1 MNKLLS
7 DNAQRVMIAL
17 IAAVATTAALYFARQ
32 ILAPIVFGLV
42 VGVVVSPVST
52 WMHERGLPNV
62 LAASA
67 LLLGATTIIALAF
80 LGIAPLISALVVRLP
95 QIMLEIRGWVEAVA
109 GALRGI
115 ESLSAEIG
123 RTVGAGGNGGG
134 AGEGIQAM
142 PAVMDALWAAPDFGA
157 QVLIFMGTL
166 FFFTLTR
173 DDLYRAAGASAET
186 LRRADRAVA
195 RYFAAVTV
203 INVGLGATVGV
214 AMAGIGMNYAILWG
228 LVACLMNFVLYL
240 GPLLVALGLL
250 AAGLVQFGG
259 AYALLPP
266 LTFLAIN
273 LTEAQFVT
281 PAFVGQQLH
290 MSPLFVFLA
299 IVFGLWL
306 WGPVGAIVALPVAV
320 WLGAL
325 LAGID
330 FSPARRTKRPRH
342 GDP

>member
-17 IAAVATTAALYFARQ
+17 LAAVATTAALYFARQ

-42 VGVVVSPVST
+42 VGVVVSPVAT

-62 LAASA
+62 VAASA

-115 ESLSAEIG
+115 ESLSAELE
-123 RTVGAGGNGGG
+123 RTVGAGSGGE
-134 AGEGIQAM
+134 AETLQAM

-240 GPLLVALGLL
+240 GPLLVAVGLL

-281 PAFVGQQLH
+281 PSFVGQQLH
-290 MSPLFVFLA
+290 MSPLFVFVA

-325 LAGID
+325 LSGID
-330 FSPARRTKRPRH
+330 FSPSRRTKKPRY
-342 GDP
+342 GKP

>member
-1 MNKLLS
+1 MDKLLS
-7 DNAQRVMIAL
+7 DKAQRIMIAIL
-17 IAAVATTAALYFARQ
+17 AAVATTAALYFARQ

-42 VGVVVSPVST
+42 VGVVASPVAA
-52 WMHERGLPNV
+52 WMRARGLPNV
-62 LAASA
+62 LSAAA
-67 LLLGATTIIALAF
+67 LLLGATTVIALAF
-80 LGIAPLISALVVRLP
+80 LAVAPLISALVARLP
-95 QIMLEIRGWVEAVA
+95 QIMIEIRGWVEAVS

-115 ESLSAEIG
+115 ESLSEEIE
-123 RTVGAGGNGGG
+123 RTVGTGGG
-134 AGEGIQAM
+134 GEEGAQAIPTM
-142 PAVMDALWAAPDFGA
+142 MDALWAAPDFGA

-166 FFFTLTR
+166 FFFTLAR
-173 DDLYRAAGASAET
+173 DDLYRAAGAVAET
-186 LRRADRAVA
+186 LDRADRAVS
-195 RYFAAVTV
+195 RYFAAVTM
-203 INVGLGATVGV
+203 INIGLGVTVGA
-214 AMAGIGMNYAILWG
+214 AMAGIGVNYAILWG
-228 LVACLMNFVLYL
+228 LVAAIMNFVLYL

-259 AYALLPP
+259 AFALLPP

-325 LAGID
+325 LAGVD
-330 FSPARRTKRPRH
+330 YSPSRPMKKPRY
-342 GDP
+342 GNP

>member
-7 DNAQRVMIAL
+7 DNAQRVMIAI

-32 ILAPIVFGLV
+32 ILAPVVFGLV
-42 VGVVVSPVST
+42 VGVVASPVAM
-52 WMHERGLPNV
+52 WMRERGLPSV
-62 LAASA
+62 LSAAA
-67 LLLGATTIIALAF
+67 LLLSATTLLALAF
-80 LGIAPLISALVVRLP
+80 MAIAPLISALALRLP
-95 QIMLEIRGWVEAVA
+95 KIMVEIRGWVEAVSA
-109 GALRGI
+109 ALRGI
-115 ESLSAEIG
+115 ESISDQIEQ
-123 RTVGAGGNGGG
+123 TVGSATGTVGEQG
-134 AGEGIQAM
+134 AQAI
-142 PAVMDALWAAPDFGA
+142 PTVMDALWAAPDFGA

-173 DDLYRAAGASAET
+173 DDLYKAAGASSDT
-186 LRRADRAVA
+186 LRRADRAVS
-195 RYFAAVTV
+195 RYFAAVTI
-203 INVGLGATVGV
+203 INVGLGVTVGV
-214 AMAGIGMNYAILWG
+214 AMAGIGVDYAILWG
-228 LVACLMNFVLYL
+228 LVACIMNFVLYL
-240 GPLLVALGLL
+240 GPLLVAVGLL

-320 WLGAL
+320 WLGAMH
-325 LAGID
+325 AGID
-330 FSPARRTKRPRH
+330 YSPPRRTKKPRYEKL
-342 GDP
+342 